1 MSESRTP
8 QDGLILAINAGS
20 SSLKISLFRK
30 VNHPSEYGKPND
42 WVDLLLVS
50 SITNI
55 SSPPTKFTFLLVS
68 HSQGREAKKE
78 PIDNVHDHA
87 SAFAHFLDYLKKESA
102 IDRSAVVHVCHRV
115 VHGGDYFE
123 PVIIDSDSYHHI
135 EKLSDLA
142 PLHNGAALSVMKAC
156 IEALPDASSIAY
168 FDTSFHRSIPLHI
181 ASYAINPEV
190 AQKRGLKKYGF
201 HGLSY
206 AYILGAT
213 AHHLQRPASALN
225 LIVMHL
231 GSGASVCAIRNGT
244 SLDTSMGLTPV
255 SGLPGATRCGVI
267 DPSLVFHYT
276 NRAGRITHDPSA
288 AIDVRVTQAEDILNK
303 QSGWCAL
310 TGTADFSEIVRRMR
324 DSAGGQEL
332 RDWQGEGKWR
342 LAFELFVDR
351 IAGFVGQYYVRLGGR
366 VDALVFSGG
375 IGEKS
380 VELREAVV
388 QSVGC
393 LGFEVDPHAN
403 SHVTGQG
410 GVVIDVGRSKNDK
423 KVLVCR
429 TDEQL
434 EMAKECAQTDEFW
447 K

>member
-1 MSESRTP
+1 
-8 QDGLILAINAGS
+8 
-20 SSLKISLFRK
+20 
-30 VNHPSEYGKPND
+30 
-42 WVDLLLVS
+42 
-50 SITNI
+50 
-55 SSPPTKFTFLLVS
+55 
-68 HSQGREAKKE
+68 
-78 PIDNVHDHA
+78 
-87 SAFAHFLDYLKKESA
+87 
-102 IDRSAVVHVCHRV
+102 
-115 VHGGDYFE
+115 
-123 PVIIDSDSYHHI
+123 
-135 EKLSDLA
+135 
-142 PLHNGAALSVMKAC
+142 MKAC
-156 IEALPDASSIAY
+156 IEALPHASSIAY

-201 HGLSY
+201 HGLSCASSHTTRKLCAHILTY
-206 AYILGAT
+206 MLAADAYILDAT
-213 AHHLQRPASALN
+213 AHHLERPVSALN

-231 GSGASVCAIRNGT
+231 GSGASVCAIRNGV

-324 DSAGGQEL
+324 DSVGGQEL
-332 RDWQGEGKWR
+332 RDWRGEGKWR

-393 LGFEVDPHAN
+393 LGFEVDPYAN
-403 SHVTGQG
+403 SHVTGKD
-410 GVVIDVGRSKNDK
+410 GVVIDVGKSKNDR

-429 TDEQL
+429 TDEQVCL
-434 EMAKECAQTDEFW
+434 TPVPLSQLNHTHLGDA
-447 K
+447 